1 MHRMKLCICWCYRS
15 FMVKLLLLCHEIQI
29 PGTNELMARVTV
41 FFNHSFFLRT
51 VLFFLRCIRTVPT
64 CRINAVC
71 YLSPPLTILL
81 PRYVKQLL
89 WKFRYLPNTCFQ
101 SYKTAT
107 FLLTTV
113 KITEYLYSFVNVNLV
128 KFCLIN

>member
-1 MHRMKLCICWCYRS
+1 
-15 FMVKLLLLCHEIQI
+15 MVKLLLLCHEIQI
-29 PGTNELMARVTV
+29 TGTNELMASVTV

-51 VLFFLRCIRTVPT
+51 VLFFLRCIRFVPT
-64 CRINAVC
+64 CRTNAVS
-71 YLSPPLTILL
+71 YLPPPLTILL